1 MAGTRKTTT
10 TRRAAS
16 GSGPQGDTGAGAGA
30 VTKSAPA
37 GGVTIRHYCQG
48 IGDCHLL
55 GFPKAEGGTFW
66 MMIDCGVH
74 SSVKGG
80 AARIDA
86 VVADIAER
94 TGKHIDVV
102 VVTHEHTDH
111 TSGFLSAR
119 DRFAEFTFGEV
130 WLAWT
135 ENGGDPQARELD
147 RYKEQALAALQL
159 TSQRLDG
166 ARGLS
171 ENLSALRSGLD
182 ALMGFSFGAKGDR
195 VRATRNA
202 AVAFADGRV
211 RYCEPTDPPIE
222 IPGLPNLRIYVLGPP
237 RDPALLG
244 IAARSSE
251 MYHASASSGWPIASA
266 LAGAFAAGGASIAD
280 GEDIA
285 SPFDP
290 NVGTELERI
299 AASAAAAVPPDVP
312 EAIAGFARAHY
323 FGPMADPAP
332 AMQSRQ
338 PKTPK
343 AAAFD
348 QSWRRIDLDWLG
360 VSADLAMQLDNRTN
374 NTSLVLAF
382 EFKDSGRVLLFAADA
397 QVGNWLSWQNTRW
410 TVDSATVTGPDL
422 LARTVYYKVGHH
434 GSDNA
439 TLKEKGLELMA
450 SKDLAAFIPTNE
462 EDAKKVG
469 WGQMPFGSLL
479 DALNDRCGGRVIRA
493 DDPWLGSAAGK
504 PSFQTPNGVVLSVRH
519 EPGLWVELDL
529 R

>member
-1 MAGTRKTTT
+1 MAGTRR
-10 TRRAAS
+10 TR
-16 GSGPQGDTGAGAGA
+16 TGGRGAAGAGDTTA
-30 VTKSAPA
+30 GAGNAPP
-37 GGVTIRHYCQG
+37 GGVTVRHYCQG

-55 GFPKAEGGTFW
+55 GFPKADGGTFW
-66 MMIDCGVH
+66 MLIDCGVH
-74 SSVKGG
+74 TSVKGG

-119 DRFAEFTFGEV
+119 ERFAEFTVGEV

-135 ENGGDPQARELD
+135 ENGHDPQARELD

-159 TSQRLDG
+159 TSQRLDH
-166 ARGLS
+166 AKGLG
-171 ENLSALRSGLD
+171 EPLSALRGGLD

-195 VRATRNA
+195 VRATRDA
-202 AVAFADGRV
+202 AVDIAEGRV
-211 RYCEPTDPPIE
+211 RYCEPTDPPVE
-222 IPGLPNLRIYVLGPP
+222 LPAVPNLRIYVLGPP
-237 RDPALLG
+237 RDAALLG
-244 IAARSSE
+244 ITARSSE
-251 MYHASASSGWPIASA
+251 MYHASASSGWPIANA
-266 LAGAFAAGGASIAD
+266 LAGAFAAGGASIAE

-299 AASAAAAVPPDVP
+299 AASAATAVPPDVP

-323 FGPMADPAP
+323 FGPTMTPAP
-332 AMQSRQ
+332 AMRSRQ
-338 PKTPK
+338 PRTPD

-360 VSADLAMQLDNRTN
+360 VGADLAMQLDSRTN

-410 TVDSATVTGPDL
+410 TVDAKTVTGPDL

-434 GSDNA
+434 GSHNA

-450 SKDLAAFIPTNE
+450 SRDLAAFIPTNE
-462 EDAKKVG
+462 EDARKVG
-469 WGQMPFGSLL
+469 WGQMPFGTLL
-479 DALNDRCGGRVIRA
+479 DALEDRCDGRVIRA
-493 DDPWLGSAAGK
+493 DDPWLGTDQGA
-504 PSFQTPNGVVLSVRH
+504 PSFRTPGGAIRSVRH
-519 EPGLWVELDL
+519 KPGLWVELDL
-529 R
+529 A